1 MSEDTIK
8 KPTQEMIELFKR
20 TGDQDQEVAFAA
32 QKEFATALKTPL
44 RDGIMSGNNFA
55 GIFSEDPQEAGVPV
69 EYPLSF
75 LAPGTE
81 KDFAAFTIS
90 IAGRIPERSISGD
103 YVMVPMYKIANA
115 IDWNLDYARKARW
128 NIASRALQVMRDGF
142 IEKLNNDAWHVI
154 ISAAADRNILVWDG
168 DAPQGMFTK
177 RLVSL
182 SKVIMQR
189 NGGGN
194 ATSLN
199 KGTLTDVYLSPEG
212 LEDIRNWNV
221 DQVDDTTR
229 REIFLAPDDGLT
241 QIYQVRLHQLT
252 ELGVSQPYQNY
263 LTDTLSGSLQ
273 ASDVELAI
281 GLDLAKDDS
290 FMMPIDEEMQVFP
303 DPVLHRSIKEGYY
316 GWMGVG
322 FVALDTRRVLAMS
335 F

>member
-1 MSEDTIK
+1 MSDTNM
-8 KPTQEMIELFKR
+8 KPTDEMIALFKE
-20 TGDQDQEVAFAA
+20 TGDPDQATAFAA
-32 QKEFATALKTPL
+32 QQKFAVALKTPL
-44 RDGIMSGNNFA
+44 RDGIMSGNNFS
-55 GIFSEDPQEAGVPV
+55 GIFEEDMQEAGVPV

-90 IAGRIPERSISGD
+90 NAGRIPERTIAGD
-103 YVMVPMYKIANA
+103 YVMVPMYKIANS

-128 NIASRALQVMRDGF
+128 NVVSRALQVMRDGF
-142 IEKLNNDAWHVI
+142 VEKLNNDAWHTL
-154 ISAAADRNILVWDG
+154 ISAAADRNILIWDG
-168 DAPQGMFTK
+168 DAPAGMFTK

-194 ATSLN
+194 ATSTN
-199 KGTLTDVYLSPEG
+199 KGKLTDIYLSPEG

-229 REIFLAPDDGLT
+229 REIFLSPDDGLT

-252 ELGVSQPYQNY
+252 ELGANQPYQNY
-263 LTDTLSGSLQ
+263 LTGTLSGSLQ
-273 ASDVELAI
+273 TSDVELAI
-281 GLDLAKDDS
+281 GLDLSKNDS
-290 FMMPIDEEMQVFP
+290 FMMPIDEQMQIFA
-303 DPVLHRSIKEGYY
+303 DPVLHRAIKQGYY
-316 GWMGVG
+316 GWMGIG
-322 FVALDTRRVLAMS
+322 FCVLDTRRILAMS